1 MLPSSTVIVIVAAVI
16 VLLVAVIPLNF
27 SPSMASSLLLLAL
40 LGGWGGVIV
49 AILAARKVKEI
60 YGAML
65 GLHHV
70 GEALLLKLHLAMA
83 EGIELPVGVSLP
95 FSRVHSRVG

>member
-1 MLPSSTVIVIVAAVI
+1 LTAST
-16 VLLVAVIPLNF
+16 
-27 SPSMASSLLLLAL
+27 LLLLVL

-60 YGAML
+60 YGATL

-70 GEALLLKLHLAMA
+70 GEALLL
-83 EGIELPVGVSLP
+83 
-95 FSRVHSRVG
+95 

>member
-1 MLPSSTVIVIVAAVI
+1 MVVI
-16 VLLVAVIPLNF
+16 LLVVVIPDNL
-27 SPSMASSLLLLAL
+27 SPLTASALLLLAL
-40 LGGWGGVIV
+40 LGRRGRVVV

-60 YGAML
+60 FGVTL

-83 EGIELPVGVSLP
+83 EGIELPVGFSLP
-95 FSRVHSRVG
+95 FGRVHGQVG